1 MQPDNDHE
9 QECFEALDIQT
20 AACSSLGEVNKS
32 MFALISFNNNNV
44 VAIDANCS
52 ADARMLEHD
61 EPESILGSSMSW
73 TPTISPNDTAVNI
86 FSEEPIRLLPL
97 GPAPK
102 PKRFFRTFWRGLATR
117 AVALKD
123 RNHSKSV

>member
-1 MQPDNDHE
+1 MQPDDVHE
-9 QECFEALDIQT
+9 QECFEALDIKI
-20 AACSSLGEVNKS
+20 AICSSLGEVKKS
-32 MFALISFNNNNV
+32 MFALLSLSNKSV
-44 VAIDANCS
+44 EAIDANCS
-52 ADARMLEHD
+52 ADARMLEHE

-86 FSEEPIRLLPL
+86 FSEEPIRLLPV

-123 RNHSKSV
+123 RNHSKIV